1 MRIPTITLLFIAF
14 SFALAA
20 QETPWKLK
28 KASDGIEVYY
38 RSVPESAINE
48 LRIKTSIRASMPALL
63 SVMRD
68 FSRYPQWIYQCTEAS
83 RIEKVNER
91 EFIYYGVM
99 DFPWPLADRDFVAR
113 SKMTRNPE
121 TGAVHIEV
129 KGAPGYKP
137 LVKDRV
143 RIPVMHYHWTLT
155 PENGVLLVD
164 YQLKSDP
171 GGSLPAWAIN
181 LGLDQGPVQTIKNL
195 RQLAMKTSGN
205 SANLAYIE
213 DREEHKP

>member
-20 QETPWKLK
+20 QETTWKLK
-28 KASDGIEVYY
+28 KSSDGIEVYY
-38 RSVPESAINE
+38 RSVPESPINE

-83 RIEKVNER
+83 RVEKVNER
-91 EFIYYGVM
+91 EFVYYGVI

-113 SKMTRNPE
+113 SRITQNPE
-121 TGAVHIEV
+121 TGVVHIEV
-129 KGAPGYKP
+129 KGIPGYKP

-143 RIPVMHYHWTLT
+143 RIPVMQYQWTLT
-155 PENGVLLVD
+155 PGNGVLTVD
-164 YQLKSDP
+164 YQLRSDP

-195 RQLAMKTSGN
+195 RQLAMKNSGN
-205 SANLAYIE
+205 SANLAFLE
-213 DREEHKP
+213 DLEESKH

>member
-20 QETPWKLK
+20 QETTWKLK
-28 KASDGIEVYY
+28 KSSDGIEVYY
-38 RSVPESAINE
+38 RSVPESPINE

-91 EFIYYGVM
+91 EFVYYGVI

-113 SKMTRNPE
+113 SRITQNPE
-121 TGAVHIEV
+121 TGVVHIEV
-129 KGAPGYKP
+129 KGIPGYKP

-143 RIPVMHYHWTLT
+143 RIPVMQYQWTLT
-155 PENGVLLVD
+155 PGNGVLTVD
-164 YQLKSDP
+164 YQLRSDP

-195 RQLAMKTSGN
+195 RQLAMKNSGN
-205 SANLAYIE
+205 SANLAFLE
-213 DREEHKP
+213 DLEESKH